1 MRFPEKCHNGMIR
14 GVVAARANL
23 SLFVIEAVVG
33 LETGGRRSRRS
44 GFIDPPE

>member
-1 MRFPEKCHNGMIR
+1 MKGFGAA
-14 GVVAARANL
+14 GV
-23 SLFVIEAVVG
+23 FVIEAVVG